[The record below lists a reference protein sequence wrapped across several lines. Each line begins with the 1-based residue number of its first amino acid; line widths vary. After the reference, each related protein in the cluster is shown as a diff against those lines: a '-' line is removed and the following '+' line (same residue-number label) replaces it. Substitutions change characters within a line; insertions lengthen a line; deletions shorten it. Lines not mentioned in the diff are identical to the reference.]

1 MNLSLRNR
9 VAASFIVA
17 TLVVLILSFTVFH
30 FLNSLNKEIEEITF
44 KSNQVTLLTD
54 EIRISAVMVLKYQ
67 RRILVQKHT
76 PEVVEKL
83 LSLCDSFT
91 WQLQKLESYYHESD
105 IKGVVVKMLSYVDS
119 LKTVLSN
126 ASLFH
131 RDTAGIGTVGELAD
145 KILDTYLE
153 FQDFQLLQS
162 SERDNKIKE
171 ILRES
176 KRNMM
181 ITLIIAFLGS
191 IILGLV
197 IPGKIALPFKKIK
210 DAIRELQENNFDVSI
225 YYTQKDEIGEIAQ
238 EMNKMILSFKQFDE
252 LRTERIEVEN
262 RKFDV
267 LANIIKKP
275 ILVAD
280 AEGRVVYMNNRL
292 YALMEVSSEDVIGKE
307 LKDTACPKSIV
318 SSFELALK
326 RKSKIENIEVDIPK
340 KTHGEKEENGTI
352 IEIEEDGKVVE
363 KKAEEKA
370 EELLYKGFANIIPI
384 RGKKK
389 SMDYYLM
396 VLSKEMMT

>member
-1 MNLSLRNR
+1 LNLSLRNR

-44 KSNQVTLLTD
+44 KSNQVSLLTD

-91 WQLQKLESYYHESD
+91 WQLQKLQSYYRDSD
-105 IKGVVVKMLSYVDS
+105 IKNVVVKMLSYVDS

-131 RDTAGIGTVGELAD
+131 RDTAGISTIGDLAD

-225 YYTQKDEIGEIAQ
+225 YYTQKDEIGEIAI
-238 EMNKMILSFKQFDE
+238 EMNKMIQSFKKFDE

-267 LANIIKKP
+267 LANIIRKP

-280 AEGRVVYMNNRL
+280 ADGRVVYMNNRL
-292 YALMEVSSEDVIGKE
+292 YSLMEVSSEDVIGKE
-307 LKDTACPKSIV
+307 LKDTACPPSIV

-326 RKSKIENIEVDIPK
+326 RKSKIENVEVLIPK
-340 KTHGEKEENGTI
+340 KENGDKNEEE
-352 IEIEEDGKVVE
+352 IEVEEDGEVIV
-363 KKAEEKA
+363 KKPEVKEE
-370 EELLYKGFANIIPI
+370 EPPLFKGFATIIPI

-389 SMDYYLM
+389 SMDYYIM
-396 VLSKEMMT
+396 VMSKEMMA

>member
-1 MNLSLRNR
+1 LNLSLRNR

-30 FLNSLNKEIEEITF
+30 FLNTLNKEIEEITF
-44 KSNQVTLLTD
+44 KSNQVSLLTD

-67 RRILVQKHT
+67 RKILVQKHT
-76 PEVVEKL
+76 PQVVEKL

-91 WQLQKLESYYHESD
+91 WQLQKLESYYRDSE
-105 IKGVVVKMLSYVDS
+105 IKNVVVKMLTFVDS

-131 RDTAGIGTVGELAD
+131 RDTAGISTIGELSD

-238 EMNKMILSFKQFDE
+238 EMNKMIISFKQFDE

-262 RKFDV
+262 RKFDA
-267 LANIIKKP
+267 LANIVKKP

-292 YALMEVSSEDVIGKE
+292 YSLMAVSSEDVIGKE
-307 LKDTACPKSIV
+307 LKETPCPPSIV

-326 RKSKIENIEVDIPK
+326 RKSKIENVEVLIPK
-340 KTHGEKEENGTI
+340 KENGEKEEN
-352 IEIEEDGKVVE
+352 IEVAENGEKPEVKEEDF
-363 KKAEEKA
+363 
-370 EELLYKGFANIIPI
+370 LFKGFANIIPI

-396 VLSKEMMT
+396 VLSKDMMT